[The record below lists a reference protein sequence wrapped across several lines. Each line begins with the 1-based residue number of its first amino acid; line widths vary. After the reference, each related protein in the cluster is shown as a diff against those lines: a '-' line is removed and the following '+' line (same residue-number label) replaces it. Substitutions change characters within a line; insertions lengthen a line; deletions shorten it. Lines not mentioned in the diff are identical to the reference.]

1 MTPPPKP
8 DDQLRQWVEN
18 WKRVGPLL
26 EEIRADELGSLDTE
40 RALASLED
48 AFDDALLQAE
58 PRATSGLVE
67 LMRLLHRLAA

>member
-1 MTPPPKP
+1 
-8 DDQLRQWVEN
+8 
-18 WKRVGPLL
+18 LL

-58 PRATSGLVE
+58 PRPTSGLVE

>member
-1 MTPPPKP
+1 MAPTPRN

-26 EEIRADELGSLDTE
+26 EEIRAAELGSLETE

-48 AFDDALLQAE
+48 AFEDARLRAE
-58 PRATSGLVE
+58 PRSTSGLVE
-67 LMRLLHRLAA
+67 LQRLLHRPAA